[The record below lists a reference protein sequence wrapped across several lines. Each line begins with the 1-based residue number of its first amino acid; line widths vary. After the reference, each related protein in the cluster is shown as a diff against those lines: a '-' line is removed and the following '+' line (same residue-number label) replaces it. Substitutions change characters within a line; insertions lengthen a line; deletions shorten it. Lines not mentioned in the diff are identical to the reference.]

1 MQLCIKNT
9 LSYKCKFLRVSLKY
23 YIVHF
28 IVVFLFFLTMV
39 SCSFNFALNIAENK
53 YFAQQ
58 GSKPDGV
65 VFIIQGNSLNCY
77 QLKLHESQQYFGW
90 SFIR

>member
-1 MQLCIKNT
+1 
-9 LSYKCKFLRVSLKY
+9 
-23 YIVHF
+23 
-28 IVVFLFFLTMV
+28 MV
-39 SCSFNFALNIAENK
+39 SCSFSFAFSIAENK